1 MSSKQYD
8 IDKTIAEVEK
18 LLDGDKNISPTLRA
32 AVKAL
37 ILVIKML
44 SDRLSLNSRNS
55 SKPPSSDPNR
65 ELKTRKGKSNNKP
78 GAQNGHI
85 GTTLSPVD
93 DPDAVK
99 HLAIGADLLP
109 EGHYSDQG
117 YESRQ
122 VFNISISRHV
132 TEYRAQV
139 VADTQGKQYVAKFPL
154 GVTQPAQYGNSVKAH
169 AVYLSQFQLVPYDRV
184 KAQFAQ
190 LYNMPLSTGSI
201 YNFNLNA
208 FSRLAPFIALTKHEL
223 THNQSVLHVDETG
236 VNINGKRHWLHV
248 ASNDLWTLIEAHHGR
263 GKEAMDAIG
272 ILPDFSGYLVHD
284 HWKPYYRF
292 ILCLHVLC
300 NAHHKRELTYAY
312 ERDSQHWALEMETL
326 LDEINEVVE
335 AAGGVLTLDEC
346 KKWRLKYQNI
356 LGKADKECP
365 PPIPDPDKKKR
376 GRLARSKS
384 RNLLERLRDYEAD
397 VLRFMAVKEAPFTN
411 NQGERDF
418 RMAKVQQKISGC
430 FRSMQGAET
439 FCAIRSYIS
448 TCNKHEVDAGV
459 ALECLFNGTWPEFI
473 QEKLDVL
480 NLGAE

>member
-99 HLAIGADLLP
+99 HLAIGPDSLP

-154 GVTQPAQYGNSVKAH
+154 GVKQPAQYGNSVKAH
-169 AVYLSQFQLVPYDRV
+169 AVYLSQFQLVPYNRV

-248 ASNDLWTLIEAHHGR
+248 AKCIKDRHSSIDNIP
-263 GKEAMDAIG
+263 
-272 ILPDFSGYLVHD
+272 LP
-284 HWKPYYRF
+284 
-292 ILCLHVLC
+292 
-300 NAHHKRELTYAY
+300 T
-312 ERDSQHWALEMETL
+312 
-326 LDEINEVVE
+326 
-335 AAGGVLTLDEC
+335 
-346 KKWRLKYQNI
+346 
-356 LGKADKECP
+356 
-365 PPIPDPDKKKR
+365 
-376 GRLARSKS
+376 
-384 RNLLERLRDYEAD
+384 
-397 VLRFMAVKEAPFTN
+397 
-411 NQGERDF
+411 
-418 RMAKVQQKISGC
+418 
-430 FRSMQGAET
+430 
-439 FCAIRSYIS
+439 
-448 TCNKHEVDAGV
+448 
-459 ALECLFNGTWPEFI
+459 
-473 QEKLDVL
+473 
-480 NLGAE
+480 